1 MNIQYDNKQKE
12 TTQIGLLVSEE
23 EKQIKL
29 IADDI
34 RKTNKRISE
43 VQKEKEQTRSA
54 IMLLKKHIE
63 QLKNKINIEVN
74 ISHISLLSQKN
85 LC

>member
-85 LC
+85 SC